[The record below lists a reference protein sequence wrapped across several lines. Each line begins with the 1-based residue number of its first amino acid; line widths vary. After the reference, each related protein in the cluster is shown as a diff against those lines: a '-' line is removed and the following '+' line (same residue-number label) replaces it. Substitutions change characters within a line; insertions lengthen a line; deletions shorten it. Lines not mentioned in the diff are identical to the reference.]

1 MSRRRAFLRSFSGAS
16 ISIDFFGESRRRMR
30 EDLEAA
36 PLPSGVER
44 EELAAAGFLGVEKDG
59 WSRMLP
65 ELMVDIIGRVE
76 ASEERWPLRKN
87 VVSCAC
93 VCRRWREITTGVV
106 GSTKDTGK
114 ITFPSSLKQP
124 GPSDLPIQC
133 FIKRN
138 KKNSTFYLYLSLTQR
153 GALMFAGDLFKEERF
168 FPCGG
173 LESCLSIIYEETS
186 SVSISSRGAV
196 VKLFVHGAGA
206 AEDNGLSCDADGR
219 GGDFPAIDDGEEG
232 RKSPSEAL
240 STARE
245 KFRRERNP
253 KRRGAPFLSKK
264 YSRHSLLTVAFMG
277 KGKFLLAARRF
288 RRGYRTEYM
297 ISLDADDLSQGSNAY
312 MGKLSS
318 DFLGT
323 HFTIYDSRPPY
334 DGAKASS
341 SRASRRFASK
351 RISPQ
356 VPAGNFEIGQV
367 AYKFNLLK
375 SRGPRRMH
383 STLLCSDGE
392 TTRENDLNKLA
403 NATKSG
409 SSSIV
414 LKNKAPRWHEHLQC
428 WCLNFHGRVTVASVK
443 NFQLVAAADPSQ
455 PGAAVEEETVLL
467 QFGKVGDD
475 LFTMDYREPLSAFQA
490 FAICLTSFGTK
501 LACE

>member
-1 MSRRRAFLRSFSGAS
+1 MSRRRAFLRSFSSAS
-16 ISIDFFGESRRRMR
+16 ISIDLFGESRRRMR

-44 EELAAAGFLGVEKDG
+44 EELAASGFLGVEKEG

-76 ASEERWPLRKN
+76 ASEECWPLRKN

-138 KKNSTFYLYLSLTQR
+138 KKNSTFYLYLSLTQ
-153 GALMFAGDLFKEERF
+153 
-168 FPCGG
+168 
-173 LESCLSIIYEETS
+173 T
-186 SVSISSRGAV
+186 
-196 VKLFVHGAGA
+196 
-206 AEDNGLSCDADGR
+206 
-219 GGDFPAIDDGEEG
+219 
-232 RKSPSEAL
+232 
-240 STARE
+240 
-245 KFRRERNP
+245 
-253 KRRGAPFLSKK
+253 
-264 YSRHSLLTVAFMG
+264 FMD

-288 RRGYRTEYM
+288 RRGYRIEYI

-312 MGKLSS
+312 MGKLRS

-341 SRASRRFASK
+341 GRASRRFASK

-383 STLLCSDGE
+383 STLLGSEGE
-392 TTRENDLNKLA
+392 TTRENDLSKSA
-403 NATKSG
+403 NATKSA
-409 SSSIV
+409 STSIV